1 MDPKKLLE
9 QFLGP
14 GGLSQQAQ
22 RAKDMLSGATSG
34 QGAGGGGLS
43 GMLGQLG
50 GMLGNRQ
57 EPQPPVQ
64 GGNPAGGN
72 LPQHWGQPGA
82 PAPSQGGGGQ
92 GGGLGGGLGGLM
104 GNIPGGAIGALG
116 GAGLLAVLL
125 GQKSVRKMAGGLMS
139 VGASAALGA
148 LAYRAWQNWN
158 TGQPVAAAPLAT
170 AADAPAENSPFLPTA
185 DATGQPFA
193 LSLIKAMIAAAN
205 ADGHIGPEEHKQ
217 IFDAANRAGFD
228 ADAKAFI
235 FDALANPPSV
245 RQIASMANGMEQSA
259 ELYLAARLA
268 IDPDHP
274 SEKAFL
280 DALSQAM
287 NLPPQFVAH
296 LEQQVAGAGA

>member
-1 MDPKKLLE
+1 MDAQKLLE

-14 GGLSQQAQ
+14 GGLSQHAQ
-22 RAKDMLSGATSG
+22 RARDMLRGASGE
-34 QGAGGGGLS
+34 GGGLS

-50 GMLGNRQ
+50 GMLGGKQ
-57 EPQPPVQ
+57 EQSPAP
-64 GGNPAGGN
+64 GGSQSRAD
-72 LPQHWGQPGA
+72 
-82 PAPSQGGGGQ
+82 APSQGGG
-92 GGGLGGGLGGLM
+92 LDHLM
-104 GNIPGGAIGALG
+104 NNIPGGATGAFA

-158 TGQPVAAAPLAT
+158 TGQPLTAAPIAT
-170 AADAPAENSPFLPTA
+170 PADAPAEDSPFLPKA

-193 LSLIKAMIAAAN
+193 LALIKAMIAAAN

-228 ADAKAFI
+228 PDAKAFI

-245 RQIASMANGMEQSA
+245 RQIASMASGMEQSA

-268 IDPDHP
+268 IDPDEP

-280 DALSQAM
+280 EALAQAM
-287 NLPPQFVAH
+287 SLPPQFVAH
-296 LEQQVAGAGA
+296 LEQQVTGGGV

>member
-1 MDPKKLLE
+1 MDPQKLLE

-22 RAKDMLSGATSG
+22 RAKDMLSGAGG
-34 QGAGGGGLS
+34 QGGGLS
-43 GMLGQLG
+43 GVLGQLG
-50 GMLGNRQ
+50 GMLGGRQ
-57 EPQPPVQ
+57 GQPP
-64 GGNPAGGN
+64 
-72 LPQHWGQPGA
+72 QPGA
-82 PAPSQGGGGQ
+82 PQPPAPQPGSPQPWGQPAGGGAGI
-92 GGGLGGGLGGLM
+92 GDLVK
-104 GNIPGGAIGALG
+104 NIPGGTAGALA

-125 GQKSVRKMAGGLMS
+125 GQKSVRKMAGGLMG

-158 TGQPVAAAPLAT
+158 AGQPVAQAPVAT
-170 AADAPAENSPFLPTA
+170 SADAPQENSPFLPKT
-185 DATGQPFA
+185 DASGQPFA
-193 LSLIKAMIAAAN
+193 LALIKAMIAAAN
-205 ADGHIGPEEHKQ
+205 ADGHIGPDEHKQ

-235 FDALANPPSV
+235 FDALSNPPSV
-245 RQIASMANGMEQSA
+245 RQIASMAGGMEQAA

-280 DALSQAM
+280 EALAQAM

-296 LEQQVAGAGA
+296 LEQQVTGAAM

>member
-1 MDPKKLLE
+1 MDAQKLLE

-22 RAKDMLSGATSG
+22 RAKDMLAGAKGG
-34 QGAGGGGLS
+34 QTGGGLS

-50 GMLGNRQ
+50 GMLGGQ
-57 EPQPPVQ
+57 QQGAPTQTGQPQPPAPVQ
-64 GGNPAGGN
+64 GNA
-72 LPQHWGQPGA
+72 
-82 PAPSQGGGGQ
+82 
-92 GGGLGGGLGGLM
+92 GGGLGGMLGS
-104 GNIPGGAIGALG
+104 IPGGAAGAIA

-125 GQKSVRKMAGGLMS
+125 GQKSVRKMAGGLMG

-148 LAYRAWQNWN
+148 LAYRAYQNWN
-158 TGQPVAAAPLAT
+158 TGQPAT
-170 AADAPAENSPFLPTA
+170 AAPMATPADAPPQDSPFLPKT
-185 DATGQPFA
+185 DASGAPFA
-193 LSLIKAMIAAAN
+193 LALIKAMIAAAN
-205 ADGHIGPEEHKQ
+205 ADGHIGPEEHKN

-245 RQIASMANGMEQSA
+245 RQIASMANGMEQAA

-268 IDPDHP
+268 IDPDQP

-280 DALSQAM
+280 EALAHSMQ
-287 NLPPQFVAH
+287 LPPQFVAH
-296 LEQQVAGAGA
+296 LEQQVSGVAG

>member
-14 GGLSQQAQ
+14 GGLAQGAQ
-22 RAKDMLSGATSG
+22 RAKDMLSGSG
-34 QGAGGGGLS
+34 GQSGGLS

-50 GMLGNRQ
+50 GMMGGQ
-57 EPQPPVQ
+57 QQGQPPARPPQ
-64 GGNPAGGN
+64 GG
-72 LPQHWGQPGA
+72 A
-82 PAPSQGGGGQ
+82 PPQ
-92 GGGLGGGLGGLM
+92 GGGLDDLM
-104 GNIPGGAIGALG
+104 KNIPGGTAGALA

-125 GQKSVRKMAGGLMS
+125 GQKSVRKMAGGLMG

-158 TGQPVAAAPLAT
+158 SGQQPASAPVATP
-170 AADAPAENSPFLPTA
+170 ADAPQEGSPFLPVK
-185 DATGQPFA
+185 DASGQPFA
-193 LSLIKAMIAAAN
+193 LALIKAMIAAAN

-235 FDALANPPSV
+235 FDALSNPPSV
-245 RQIASMANGMEQSA
+245 REIAGMANGMEQGA

-274 SEKAFL
+274 AEKAFL
-280 DALSQAM
+280 DQLAQAM

-296 LEQQVAGAGA
+296 LEQQVNGGGM

>member
-1 MDPKKLLE
+1 MDPQKLLE

-22 RAKDMLSGATSG
+22 RAKDMLSGASSG
-34 QGAGGGGLS
+34 QGGGIS

-50 GMLGNRQ
+50 DMLGNRREQ
-57 EPQPPVQ
+57 TPEQPP
-64 GGNPAGGN
+64 A
-72 LPQHWGQPGA
+72 
-82 PAPSQGGGGQ
+82 Q
-92 GGGLGGGLGGLM
+92 GGGLGDLM
-104 GNIPGGAIGALG
+104 KNIPGGTTGALA

-125 GQKSVRKMAGGLMS
+125 GQKSVRNVAGGLMG

-158 TGQPVAAAPLAT
+158 SGQAVTAAPVATP
-170 AADAPAENSPFLPTA
+170 ADAPPEDSPFLPKA

-245 RQIASMANGMEQSA
+245 RQIASMASGMEQSA

-268 IDPDHP
+268 IDPDDA

-280 DALSQAM
+280 EALAHAM
-287 NLPPQFVAH
+287 NLPPAVRRASGTTGDRRWRLASARLSRQS
-296 LEQQVAGAGA
+296 

>member
-1 MDPKKLLE
+1 MDPQKLLE

-22 RAKDMLSGATSG
+22 RAKDMLSGG
-34 QGAGGGGLS
+34 QRGGQGGGGLS

-50 GMLGNRQ
+50 GMLGGQ
-57 EPQPPVQ
+57 Q
-64 GGNPAGGN
+64 GGAPTRQ
-72 LPQHWGQPGA
+72 PQPGA
-82 PAPSQGGGGQ
+82 PAQGGQ
-92 GGGLGGGLGGLM
+92 GPGTGGPGSGGPGSGGLGDLM
-104 GNIPGGAIGALG
+104 NNIPGGTAGALA

-125 GQKSVRKMAGGLMS
+125 GQKSVRKMAGGLMG

-158 TGQPVAAAPLAT
+158 AGQPAGAAPVAT
-170 AADAPAENSPFLPTA
+170 PADAPPADSPFLPKT
-185 DATGQPFA
+185 DASGAPFA
-193 LSLIKAMIAAAN
+193 LALIKAMIAAAN
-205 ADGHIGPEEHKQ
+205 ADGHIGPDEHKQ

-235 FDALANPPSV
+235 FDALSNPPSV
-245 RQIASMANGMEQSA
+245 RQIASMASGMEQAA

-280 DALSQAM
+280 EALAQAM

-296 LEQQVAGAGA
+296 LEQQVSAQE

>member
-1 MDPKKLLE
+1 MDPQKLLE

-14 GGLSQQAQ
+14 GGFSQQAQ
-22 RAKDMLSGATSG
+22 RAKDLISGGTA
-34 QGAGGGGLS
+34 QGGGLS
-43 GMLGQLG
+43 GVLGQLG
-50 GMLGNRQ
+50 GMFGGQQPAQGNA
-57 EPQPPVQ
+57 PQSNV
-64 GGNPAGGN
+64 
-72 LPQHWGQPGA
+72 PQTRGQQPGV
-82 PAPSQGGGGQ
+82 PAPGI
-92 GGGLGGGLGGLM
+92 GGLGDM
-104 GNIPGGAIGALG
+104 MKNIPGGTTGALA

-158 TGQPVAAAPLAT
+158 TGQPVTAAPVAT
-170 AADAPAENSPFLPTA
+170 PADAPPENSPFRPLT
-185 DATGQPFA
+185 DASGQPFA
-193 LSLIKAMIAAAN
+193 LSLVKAMIAAAN

-245 RQIASMANGMEQSA
+245 RQIASMASGMEQAA

-268 IDPDHP
+268 IDPDQA

-280 DALSQAM
+280 EALAHAM

-296 LEQQVAGAGA
+296 LEQQVTGAGP